1 MWDRTMMGKSYV
13 LLSLLQAA
21 VSTEWTANYPS
32 EVTAQRGL
40 CAWIPCHYSYPSH
53 LNNKPTGIWINDE
66 NWNPSPLAF
75 HSGNPDKVST
85 KFHNRTRLSGTLRD
99 GNCSLVIDNIKQ
111 EDEGPYHFRI
121 EFNSKDR
128 YSFFPVTRLRVSD
141 FTDKPT
147 IFPVET
153 VDGKP
158 VNVTCTFT
166 TNTMCNRVVP
176 TFTWVTSADQPPTA
190 SHSGTQL
197 GDTRTFTSVLSLTPS
212 LKHHGQNLT
221 CRVRYPTVSSEQ
233 TLTLTVQYSPQ
244 NLSVAS
250 SVKMNNSRVSVKEG
264 NSAAFLC
271 SVQSF
276 PASNLTWRHLGVT
289 LNTTSSNNELWLDF
303 PQVTPRLAGDYQCV
317 AENEHGTAERTV
329 TVAIDFPAKDGQTL
343 PVILLATAAGVLF
356 LIILSAVICFILKS
370 PWRTD
375 RPSVDASRMV
385 TRQES

>member
-1 MWDRTMMGKSYV
+1 MWDRTMMGKSYF

-66 NWNPSPLAF
+66 NWNRSSLAF
-75 HSGNPDKVST
+75 HSGNPGIVSS
-85 KFHNRTRLSGTLRD
+85 KFDHRTWLSGTLRD

-121 EFNSKDR
+121 EFNSKAR

-233 TLTLTVQYSPQ
+233 TLTLTVQ
-244 NLSVAS
+244 
-250 SVKMNNSRVSVKEG
+250 
-264 NSAAFLC
+264 
-271 SVQSF
+271 
-276 PASNLTWRHLGVT
+276 
-289 LNTTSSNNELWLDF
+289 
-303 PQVTPRLAGDYQCV
+303 
-317 AENEHGTAERTV
+317 
-329 TVAIDFPAKDGQTL
+329 FPAKDGQTL
-343 PVILLATAAGVLF
+343 PVIPLATAAGVLF

-385 TRQES
+385 TRQESGTVQMRESQVQEERYETHPTRSETAQDKGQKDPKTTMNMKQFHEDIYANCPVETSIYANV